1 MERWRRRRGKR
12 RTGTAA
18 RTGGAAA
25 AMLAAGLGVFCT
37 ACSEAPADR
46 TAADACNAPPRSAS
60 RGGPGNAFGGA
71 FIGAGGLGSLGAG
84 PTSAATADALEGTSG
99 SSSPLSPAGCGG
111 TERPA
116 TPEMKAGGAE

>member
-1 MERWRRRRGKR
+1 MERWRRGRGKR

-18 RTGGAAA
+18 RTGAAA
-25 AMLAAGLGVFCT
+25 AMLAAGLGVVCI
-37 ACSEAPADR
+37 ACSEVPADR
-46 TAADACNAPPRSAS
+46 TAADACNAPSRSAS

-111 TERPA
+111 TGRPV
-116 TPEMKAGGAE
+116 TPETKAGGAE